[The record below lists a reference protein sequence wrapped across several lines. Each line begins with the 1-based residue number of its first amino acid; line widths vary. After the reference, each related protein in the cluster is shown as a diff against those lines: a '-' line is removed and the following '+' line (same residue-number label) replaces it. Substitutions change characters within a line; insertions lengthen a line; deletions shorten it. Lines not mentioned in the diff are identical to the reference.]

1 MGNWILI
8 DGDVAGG
15 GFESEAIYYID
26 KKFRRHLRLAALD
39 GGHHYRISVIKPSHH
54 RFLSFPILFSRFQI
68 WAQKKKGK
76 SKVGSAGVISRA
88 RIKDEGREKKR
99 RAGSI
104 HRSGWRLFDD
114 DDGMGQIS
122 PVSSSINVESGR
134 SMDGKYMEGV
144 ESIIS
149 PILPFSFF
157 SAQDS
162 TEFSIGGRGELFPP
176 LSFPGVVLG
185 SEEFARGSLGEIPL
199 FKGGKR
205 EMSEN

>member
-1 MGNWILI
+1 MRP
-8 DGDVAGG
+8 
-15 GFESEAIYYID
+15 YT
-26 KKFRRHLRLAALD
+26 
-39 GGHHYRISVIKPSHH
+39 
-54 RFLSFPILFSRFQI
+54 
-68 WAQKKKGK
+68 
-76 SKVGSAGVISRA
+76 
-88 RIKDEGREKKR
+88 KDEGREKKR

-144 ESIIS
+144 ESIFS
-149 PILPFSFF
+149 PIFPFFF

-162 TEFSIGGRGELFPP
+162 TEFSIGGRGEPFPP

-185 SEEFARGSLGEIPL
+185 SEEFARGSLGGIPL
-199 FKGGKR
+199 FRGREKGNVRKLALICF
-205 EMSEN
+205 